1 MSLGPSSINRS
12 EKKKKRCR
20 EDDDDGSSYPDKKRH
35 NTEEDSNID
44 EELSDDQDNDDS
56 VPDEASDLNYDDEG
70 GWDKWQDAIMRRS
83 MHNIAKTEDGKSEL
97 MYLGERELRSHGVK
111 V

>member
-20 EDDDDGSSYPDKKRH
+20 EDDDDGSSYPDKKRR
-35 NTEEDSNID
+35 NTEDSNID

-56 VPDEASDLNYDDEG
+56 VPDEASDLNYDNEG

-97 MYLGERELRSHGVK
+97 MYVSYDHME
-111 V
+111 